1 MRTFPSSR
9 FRMNVAL
16 LGQEWPDAAGSTR
29 LTRCTDR
36 HRQRLPCIER
46 SGALP
51 SVPRRRWP
59 TLIASCGQVQFS
71 DLCAQGRS
79 VAASLRYR
87 LLRAGKGHHRGWLGP
102 GKRRSRSRRFRG
114 RIRLARVYS
123 ILKKDGYNVR
133 AEPMCSMLCARQPR
147 LCTIWTAVAPEPVV
161 TRRTNTPTPRGYPP
175 PRRTLVTTSKPYRDS
190 TIHSR
195 RSVSLELSLETQ
207 FFREADRLLLRR
219 ADQAAMDLELFPR
232 PHIRGAP

>member
-1 MRTFPSSR
+1 M
-9 FRMNVAL
+9 
-16 LGQEWPDAAGSTR
+16 
-29 LTRCTDR
+29 
-36 HRQRLPCIER
+36 PCIER

-59 TLIASCGQVQFS
+59 TLTASCGQVQFS

-87 LLRAGKGHHRGWLGP
+87 LRRAGKGHHHGWLGR

-114 RIRLARVYS
+114 RIRLARV
-123 ILKKDGYNVR
+123 LQHLEEGRLQRQGR
-133 AEPMCSMLCARQPR
+133 ADVLDAPHSPASLVHD
-147 LCTIWTAVAPEPVV
+147 LTAVAPEAVV
-161 TRRTNTPTPRGYPP
+161 TRRTNTPPRRGYPP

-195 RSVSLELSLETQ
+195 RSVSLELSLETKV
-207 FFREADRLLLRR
+207 FREADRLSLRR
-219 ADQAAMDLELFPR
+219 ADQAAINLELFPR

>member
-1 MRTFPSSR
+1 M
-9 FRMNVAL
+9 
-16 LGQEWPDAAGSTR
+16 
-29 LTRCTDR
+29 
-36 HRQRLPCIER
+36 PCIQR

-59 TLIASCGQVQFS
+59 TLTASCGQVQFS

-87 LLRAGKGHHRGWLGP
+87 LRRAGKGHHHGWLGR
-102 GKRRSRSRRFRG
+102 GKRRSRLLRFRG
-114 RIRLARVYS
+114 RIRLARV
-123 ILKKDGYNVR
+123 LQHLEEGRLQRQGR
-133 AEPMCSMLCARQPR
+133 ADVLDAPHSPASLVHD
-147 LCTIWTAVAPEPVV
+147 LTAVAPEAVV
-161 TRRTNTPTPRGYPP
+161 TRRTNTPPRRGYPP

-207 FFREADRLLLRR
+207 FFREADRLSLRR
-219 ADQAAMDLELFPR
+219 TDQAAMNLELFPR

>member
-87 LLRAGKGHHRGWLGP
+87 LGRAGNGHHRGWLGP
-102 GKRRSRSRRFRG
+102 GKRRSRSRRFRR
-114 RIRLARVYS
+114 RIRLARG
-123 ILKKDGYNVR
+123 LQHLEEGRLQRQGR
-133 AEPMCSMLCARQPR
+133 ADALDAPHSPGLARARSGPR
-147 LCTIWTAVAPEPVV
+147 SLP
-161 TRRTNTPTPRGYPP
+161 RRSSPAARHSPRRGYPP

-190 TIHSR
+190 TIHTR
-195 RSVSLELSLETQ
+195 RSVSLELSLKTQ
-207 FFREADRLLLRR
+207 FLREADRLSLRR
-219 ADQAAMDLELFPR
+219 ADQAAMNLELFPR